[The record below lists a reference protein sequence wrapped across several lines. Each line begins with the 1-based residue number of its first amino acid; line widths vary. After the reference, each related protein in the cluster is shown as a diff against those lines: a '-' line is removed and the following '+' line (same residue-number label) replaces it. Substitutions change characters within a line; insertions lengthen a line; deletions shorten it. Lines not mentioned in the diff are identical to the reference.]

1 MIEENVKNLLENIP
15 RLNPQGEKVT
25 LVAAIKTQTVENINR
40 AIAAGIRDIGD
51 NHAQE
56 FRDKNDYILPEAKRH
71 FIGHLQTNKLKY
83 LIGKVE
89 LYQSIDRLEIAKAL
103 LEKSEKADI
112 TSEILLQLNIGNEES
127 KSGFDPDEAEKAYLE
142 VSALKNIKIKGL
154 MAMLPESEDE
164 KLLRSLASRMRSI
177 YDDLNAKYGGFEHLS
192 MGMSGD
198 WKLCIECGSNM
209 IRLGTAIFGARHYDK

>member
-1 MIEENVKNLLENIP
+1 MIEENVKNLLESMP
-15 RLNPQGEKVT
+15 EHNPQGEKIT

-40 AIAAGIRDIGD
+40 AIRAGIRDIGD

-56 FRDKNDYILPEAKRH
+56 FRDKNDSILPEARRH

-83 LIGKVE
+83 LIGKVG

-103 LEKSEKADI
+103 SEKSQKAGV

-127 KSGFDPDEAEKAYLE
+127 KSGFDPDDAERAYLE
-142 VSALKNIKIKGL
+142 VSALKNLKITGL
-154 MAMLPESEDE
+154 MAMLPESDDE
-164 KLLRSLASRMRSI
+164 ALLRSLATRMRET
-177 YDDLNAKYGGFEHLS
+177 YDTLNAKYGGFVHLS

-198 WKLCIECGSNM
+198 WKLCVECGSNM
-209 IRLGTAIFGARHYDK
+209 IRLGTAIFGPRHYD

>member
-1 MIEENVKNLLENIP
+1 MIEENVKNLLESIP
-15 RLNPQGEKVT
+15 EHNPQDEKIT

-40 AIAAGIRDIGD
+40 AIRAGIRDIGD

-56 FRDKNDYILPEAKRH
+56 FRDKNDSILPEARRH

-83 LIGKVE
+83 LIGKVG

-103 LEKSEKADI
+103 SEKSQKAGV

-127 KSGFDPDEAEKAYLE
+127 KSGFDPDDAERAYLE
-142 VSALKNIKIKGL
+142 VSALKNLKITGL
-154 MAMLPESEDE
+154 MAMLPESDE
-164 KLLRSLASRMRSI
+164 EVLLRSLATRMRET
-177 YDDLNAKYGGFEHLS
+177 YDNLNAKYGGFVHLS

-198 WKLCIECGSNM
+198 WKLCVECGSNM
-209 IRLGTAIFGARHYDK
+209 IRLGTAIFGPRHYD

>member
-1 MIEENVKNLLENIP
+1 MIEENVKNLLESMP
-15 RLNPQGEKVT
+15 EHNPQGEKIT

-40 AIAAGIRDIGD
+40 AIRAGIRDIGD

-56 FRDKNDYILPEAKRH
+56 FRDKNDSILPEARRH

-83 LIGKVE
+83 LIGKVG

-103 LEKSEKADI
+103 SEKSQKAGV

-127 KSGFDPDEAEKAYLE
+127 KSGFDPDDAERAYLE
-142 VSALKNIKIKGL
+142 VSSLKNLKITGL
-154 MAMLPESEDE
+154 MAMLPESDDE
-164 KLLRSLASRMRSI
+164 ALLRSLATRMRET
-177 YDDLNAKYGGFEHLS
+177 YDNLNAKYGGFVHLS

-198 WKLCIECGSNM
+198 WKLCVECGSKM
-209 IRLGTAIFGARHYDK
+209 IRLGTAIFGPRHYD

>member
-1 MIEENVKNLLENIP
+1 MIEENVKNLLESIP
-15 RLNPQGEKVT
+15 EHNPQGEKIT

-40 AIAAGIRDIGD
+40 AIRAGIRDIGD

-56 FRDKNDYILPEAKRH
+56 FRDKNDSILPEARRH

-83 LIGKVE
+83 LIGKVG

-103 LEKSEKADI
+103 SEKSQKAGV

-127 KSGFDPDEAEKAYLE
+127 KSGFDPDDAERAYLE
-142 VSALKNIKIKGL
+142 VSALKNLKITGL
-154 MAMLPESEDE
+154 MAMLPESDDE
-164 KLLRSLASRMRSI
+164 ALLRSLATRMRET
-177 YDDLNAKYGGFEHLS
+177 YDTLNAKYGRFVHLS

-198 WKLCIECGSNM
+198 WKLCVECGSNM
-209 IRLGTAIFGARHYDK
+209 IRLGTAIFGPRHYD

>member
-1 MIEENVKNLLENIP
+1 MIEENVKNLLESIP
-15 RLNPQGEKVT
+15 EHNPQGEKIT

-40 AIAAGIRDIGD
+40 AIRAGIRDIGD

-56 FRDKNDYILPEAKRH
+56 FRDKNDSILPEARRH

-83 LIGKVE
+83 LIGKVG

-103 LEKSEKADI
+103 SEKSQKAGI

-127 KSGFDPDEAEKAYLE
+127 KSGFDPDDAERAYLE
-142 VSALKNIKIKGL
+142 VSSLKNLKITGL
-154 MAMLPESEDE
+154 MAMLPESDDE
-164 KLLRSLASRMRSI
+164 ALLRSLATRMRET
-177 YDDLNAKYGGFEHLS
+177 YDNLNAKYGGFVHLS

-198 WKLCIECGSNM
+198 WKLCVECGSNM
-209 IRLGTAIFGARHYDK
+209 IRLGTAIFGPRHYD

>member
-1 MIEENVKNLLENIP
+1 MIEENVKNLLESMP
-15 RLNPQGEKVT
+15 EHNPQGEKIT

-40 AIAAGIRDIGD
+40 AIRAGIRDIGD

-56 FRDKNDYILPEAKRH
+56 FRDKNDSILPEARRH

-83 LIGKVE
+83 LIGKVG

-103 LEKSEKADI
+103 SEKSQKAGV

-127 KSGFDPDEAEKAYLE
+127 KSGFDPDDAERAYLE
-142 VSALKNIKIKGL
+142 VSALKNLKITGL
-154 MAMLPESEDE
+154 MAMLPESDE
-164 KLLRSLASRMRSI
+164 EVLLRSLATRMRET
-177 YDDLNAKYGGFEHLS
+177 YDNLNAKYGGFVHLS

-198 WKLCIECGSNM
+198 WKLCVECGSNM
-209 IRLGTAIFGARHYDK
+209 IRLGRTIFGDRVYV